1 MAIRC
6 PIAAVDMPTKP
17 YIHLLFS
24 LLFLAGCG
32 DKGQSKCPDPAAQ
45 SGEYM
50 TETEKKLARL
60 KEGFDP
66 DCK

>member
-1 MAIRC
+1 VISHNSQQ
-6 PIAAVDMPTKP
+6 T
-17 YIHLLFS
+17 
-24 LLFLAGCG
+24 GCVYRIIKG
-32 DKGQSKCPDPAAQ
+32 GEGQSKCPDPAAQ